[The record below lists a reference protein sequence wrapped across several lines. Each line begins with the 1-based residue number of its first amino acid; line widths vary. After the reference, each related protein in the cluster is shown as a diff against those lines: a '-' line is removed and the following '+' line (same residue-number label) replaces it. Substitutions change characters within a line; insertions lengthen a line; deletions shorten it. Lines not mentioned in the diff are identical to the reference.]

1 MHGRRL
7 LLERLGQLSDALT
20 LHPDHLASAVP
31 ICAILLFLGAATV
44 TTPRWPFPSAEGT
57 TWQYTLTREPENDK
71 TILTRQVL
79 APPKLQ
85 KTEASLQVEEKI
97 NGAMRSTQTLTI
109 EKGAVL
115 AISQRTADGKAIQ
128 LKPPAIVLPAK
139 MAPGISWNFRGQI
152 AGINLTLP
160 LKFVNEEE
168 IQIAAGKFRAWHI
181 RSEQMGTVATTAEE
195 WFVPGVGWVKE
206 RVTQRAP
213 TGQLLDR
220 RVIEM
225 IARPEARAFEAS
237 ISTSTA
243 GEAMDFISADALQ
256 IVARWRVRRAA
267 GNTKVRAVWI
277 AEETGGIAP
286 AGYKIDEATS
296 IATPPES
303 VGTFTLSRP
312 ADGWAAGKYRVE
324 FYVQDALVETERI
337 TIAARA
343 SASHIDGEL

>member
-1 MHGRRL
+1 
-7 LLERLGQLSDALT
+7 LT
-20 LHPDHLASAVP
+20 LHFDRLASAVL

-44 TTPRWPFPSAEGT
+44 TTPQWPFPSADGT

-71 TILTRQVL
+71 AILTRHLV
-79 APPKLQ
+79 ASPRLQ
-85 KTEASLQVEEKI
+85 KTEPSLQVEEKI
-97 NGAMRSTQTLTI
+97 NGAMRSSQTLTI

-115 AISQRTADGKAIQ
+115 AISQRAADGKATP

-160 LKFVNEEE
+160 LKFINEEE
-168 IQIAAGKFRAWHI
+168 IQIGAGKFRAWHI
-181 RSEQMGTVATTAEE
+181 RGEQMGTVATTAEE

-206 RVTQRAP
+206 SVTQRAP

-220 RVIEM
+220 RVVEM

-243 GEAMDFISADALQ
+243 GESMDLISADALQ

-267 GNTKVRAVWI
+267 GKTKVRAVWI

-286 AGYKIDEATS
+286 AGYKIDEATT

-312 ADGWAAGKYRVE
+312 PDGWAAGKYRVE

-337 TIAARA
+337 TIPARA
-343 SASHIDGEL
+343 SASNIDGEL